1 MQGGN
6 NMTYIFDYSII
17 LRKERSSLIDSL
29 KIKITKVYLYW
40 YAVNSVMITVLN

>member
-17 LRKERSSLIDSL
+17 LRKESSLIDSL

-40 YAVNSVMITVLN
+40 YAVNSVMIKVLN